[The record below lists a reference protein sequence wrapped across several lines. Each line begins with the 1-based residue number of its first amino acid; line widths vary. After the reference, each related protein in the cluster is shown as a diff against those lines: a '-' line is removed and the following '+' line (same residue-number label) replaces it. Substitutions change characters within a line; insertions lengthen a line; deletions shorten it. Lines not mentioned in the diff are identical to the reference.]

1 LSRSPHLLLA
11 VTGHGYGH
19 LAQCAPVVNRVRE
32 LQPGLRLTVVSNL
45 PSAVLT
51 SRLAGEFTRITV
63 ETDAVMRMHSAWQ
76 VDVPG
81 TCRAWR
87 EFHRDWEAGVCRE
100 VERLR
105 RIKPDLLL
113 ADIPYRLLL
122 AARQA
127 GIPAVALCS
136 LNWAAMHAAYCDG
149 EADGAAIRAQM
160 HAGYAAADSFLTP
173 EPSLPMAELD
183 NVQSIGPIARLG
195 EIRRGDIL
203 TRLKRSADT
212 RLVLVALGGIDSPL
226 PFADWPRVDHVVWL
240 FDRPLAGDRDDL
252 VDFTR
257 LPLLFIDL
265 LASSDAVL
273 TKPGYGTYTEAVCN
287 GTPLLTLAR
296 PDWPETTH
304 LNAWA
309 RTHGR
314 LVTIAPTDFLRG
326 AFAAALETLWRQPQP
341 KTIPAPYGIAQ
352 AADLLLARLP
362 QPRSLSDLG

>member
-1 LSRSPHLLLA
+1 MARAPHLLLA

-19 LAQCAPVVNRVRE
+19 LAQCAPVVNHLRE
-32 LQPGLRLTVVSNL
+32 LQPGLRLTVMSGL
-45 PSAVLT
+45 PPAVLF
-51 SRLAGEFTRITV
+51 SRLAGEFTWLTV
-63 ETDAVMRMHSAWQ
+63 EIDAVMRMHSAWQ
-76 VDVPG
+76 VDVHA

-87 EFHRDWEAGVCRE
+87 EFHRDWEAGVRRE

-105 RIKPDLLL
+105 EIEPDLLL

-122 AARQA
+122 AASQA

-136 LNWAAMHAAYCDG
+136 LNWAAVHAAYCHG
-149 EADGAAIRAQM
+149 EADSAAIRVQM
-160 HAGYAAADSFLTP
+160 HTGYAAAHSFLTP
-173 EPSLPMAELD
+173 APALPMPELD
-183 NVQSIGPIARLG
+183 NVHAIGPIARVGAVRRG
-195 EIRRGDIL
+195 EIL
-203 TRLKRSADT
+203 HHLKRAADI

-226 PFADWPRVDHVVWL
+226 PIADWPHIDNVVWL
-240 FDRPLAGDRDDL
+240 FDRALNSNRDDF

-257 LPLLFIDL
+257 LPLAFIDL

-296 PDWPETTH
+296 PDWPETPH

-314 LVTIAPTDFLRG
+314 LAQITPADFQRG
-326 AFAAALETLWRQPQP
+326 DFAAALEALWSQPP
-341 KTIPAPYGIAQ
+341 PNALPAPYGSVQ
-352 AADLLLARLP
+352 AAELLLDWLR
-362 QPRSLSDLG
+362 

>member
-19 LAQCAPVVNRVRE
+19 LAQCAPVVNRLRE
-32 LQPGLRLTVVSNL
+32 LRPGLYLTVMSDL
-45 PSAVLT
+45 SPAVLS
-51 SRLAGEFTRITV
+51 SRLAGKFTRLAV
-63 ETDAVMRMHSAWQ
+63 ETDVVMRMRSPWQ
-76 VDVPG
+76 VDVPA

-87 EFHRDWEAGVCRE
+87 EFHRDWEAGVQRE

-105 RIKPDLLL
+105 EIKPDLLL

-149 EADGAAIRAQM
+149 DADGAAIRAQM
-160 HAGYAAADSFLTP
+160 HTGYAAADSFLTP
-173 EPSLPMAELD
+173 APSLPMPELA
-183 NVQSIGPIARLG
+183 NVHAIGPIARTG
-195 EIRRGDIL
+195 EVRRGDIL
-203 TRLKRSADT
+203 AWLKCTADT

-226 PFADWPRVDHVVWL
+226 PLAEFPRMDHVVWL
-240 FDRPLAGDRDDL
+240 FDRPQVGDRDDL

-257 LPLLFIDL
+257 LPLPFIDL
-265 LASSDAVL
+265 LTSSDAVL
-273 TKPGYGTYTEAVCN
+273 TKPGYGTYAEAICN
-287 GTPLLTLAR
+287 GVPLLTLAR
-296 PDWPETTH
+296 HDWPETPH

-314 LVTIAPTDFLRG
+314 LAEITHADFRRG
-326 AFAAALETLWRQPQP
+326 AFAAVLEALWSQTPP
-341 KTIPAPYGIAQ
+341 KAVPAPSGISQ
-352 AADLLLARLP
+352 AADLLFERW
-362 QPRSLSDLG
+362 